1 MIARGLVLPALAAPI
16 ALGIPTSAW
25 AAGAEAAQPRF
36 GPLLFA
42 VAILVLAAK
51 AAGLLAERWRQPSV
65 LGELLVGIV
74 LGNLLPPI
82 IRGTEV
88 GALRDDPTLLFLA
101 HVGVLIL
108 LFDVGLEAD
117 LRALARVG
125 ASSLL
130 VAMIGVVVP
139 GTLGWAAAA
148 WLMPESPRLVHIFVG
163 ATLSATS
170 VGITARVLKDLDV
183 TQSREGQIVLG
194 AAIVDDILG
203 LMLLAVVGGMV
214 GASSHGEGGAGIS
227 ALGVVGILGRA
238 ALFLGL
244 AAVLGHFFSSRIVR
258 LAARTGHPETML
270 AIGLATCFT
279 LAFAAEL
286 IGLADIIGAF
296 AAGLLL
302 DPYGRGIRTREEDAA
317 LAELLHPLSS
327 LFVPLFF
334 VIMGAQVHV
343 GALTSPGVAVFAIV
357 LTLCAVAG
365 KLVCALG
372 VVGRDLNRLAVGIA
386 MVPRG
391 EVGLIFVGIGAT
403 LMLEGRPILSGGL
416 ISAVVLMVLVT
427 TLAAPI
433 GLRWAFQR
441 TVKSP
446 RENVR

>member
-1 MIARGLVLPALAAPI
+1 MTTRRLALLTLVASVFLGMPGSACAATPETK
-16 ALGIPTSAW
+16 PY
-25 AAGAEAAQPRF
+25 F

-51 AAGLLAERWRQPSV
+51 AGGLLAERWRQPPV

-82 IRGTEV
+82 IGMEI
-88 GALRDDPTLLFLA
+88 AELREDPTLLFLA
-101 HVGVLIL
+101 HIGVLIL

-130 VAMIGVVVP
+130 VAVIGVVVP
-139 GTLGWAAAA
+139 VVLGWGATA
-148 WLMPESPRLVHIFVG
+148 WLMPDSPHIAHLFVG

-170 VGITARVLKDLDV
+170 VGITARVLKDLDA

-203 LMLLAVVGGMV
+203 LMLLAIVGGV
-214 GASSHGEGGAGIS
+214 AGASGHADAAAGVS
-227 ALGVVGILGRA
+227 ALTVAGILGRA
-238 ALFLGL
+238 VLFLGL
-244 AAVLGHFFSSRIVR
+244 TAVLGHFFSSRLVR
-258 LAARTGHPETML
+258 VAASTGHPETML
-270 AIGLATCFT
+270 VIGLGACFT

-286 IGLADIIGAF
+286 IGLADIVGAF

-302 DPYGRGIRTREEDAA
+302 DPYGRGIRASEEHAA
-317 LAELLHPLSS
+317 LTELLHPLAA

-334 VIMGAQVHV
+334 VIMGAQVHI
-343 GALTSPGVAVFAIV
+343 GALSSPVVVIFAIV
-357 LTLCAVAG
+357 LTACAVAG
-365 KLVCALG
+365 KLACGLG
-372 VVGRDLNRLAVGIA
+372 AVARDVNRLAVGIA

-391 EVGLIFVGIGAT
+391 EVGLIFAGIGAT
-403 LMLEGRPILSGGL
+403 LMLDGRPILSEGL
-416 ISAVVLMVLVT
+416 FSALVLMVLVT

-433 GLRWAFQR
+433 GLRRALR
-441 TVKSP
+441 VTA
-446 RENVR
+446 